1 MIVIYAIVSR
11 DVLTKHLRCRSFL
24 DLGEVKISGLTD
36 FLDPVQGL
44 KRGKEIYPCS
54 PSLRWISRVSFIKHL
69 RLNITGMRSDNALP
83 RPVSLRLIL
92 TSRIFPR
99 LVFPGFPYSSKAST
113 LNLSCKCHLL
123 KLFLFHILHVTQSRV
138 SMGLTVWRK
147 PVEKLGFRR
156 QNCLIIS
163 LI

>member
-11 DVLTKHLRCRSFL
+11 DVVMKQLRCRSFL
-24 DLGEVKISGLTD
+24 DLREVKISGL
-36 FLDPVQGL
+36 
-44 KRGKEIYPCS
+44 
-54 PSLRWISRVSFIKHL
+54 KHL

-92 TSRIFPR
+92 TSRIFSR

-123 KLFLFHILHVTQSRV
+123 KLFLFHILHVTQSRA
-138 SMGLTVWRK
+138 SMGLTVCRK

-156 QNCLIIS
+156 
-163 LI
+163 